1 MGHQEIEA
9 GSVSAKDKDAR
20 QWAMFLHLSLLAGC
34 LVPLAGLVAP
44 IVIWQVKK
52 DEYPVLDDHGKNA
65 LNWILSYLLY
75 GFICVLLV
83 FLFVGVFLLIAL
95 WVVSIIFPIIAALKA
110 NDGVLWKYPMS
121 IRFM

>member
-1 MGHQEIEA
+1 MGHQEIGA
-9 GSVSAKDKDAR
+9 GSLSAKDKDAR
-20 QWAMFLHLSLLAGC
+20 QWAMYLHLSLLAGC

-52 DEYPVLDDHGKNA
+52 DEYPVLDAHGKNA

-75 GFICVLLV
+75 GFISVLLV

-95 WVVSIIFPIIAALKA
+95 GVVGIIFPIIAALKA